1 MFNRHSEQIT
11 KRLMLSMLIIIV
23 LFLSISIPLIVNSFI
38 EYQKAQKT
46 LVEIHNLSVVADLA
60 NKISRERGP
69 SNVAMSSAAADQQKN
84 IQELVQYRQTVDAQ
98 VVSTLNS
105 LQASGATALAG
116 ELKLKVL
123 PSLLQGRQAVDI
135 YLAMDAHQ
143 RNANQYDHAIQSMFS
158 AWDHAY
164 SLLKNVVMQS
174 QNKQGEVSNY
184 YTLTLILADLRDQ
197 AGRVASNIMAYVSY
211 QQPLPSNNIAQ
222 ALQTQKQVNYLWYL
236 VNAVQLE
243 KYKTPEFEQRY
254 QLVKT
259 QFIDQGIPIII
270 QLIEESNRK
279 VPYHM
284 NGVELSHAVSDKFL
298 TVVELQKYLLTQSVE
313 VAKQQEFQAQQKLI
327 LVSLISMISLFAALF
342 TMVYAQKRVFSPLIH
357 ARDKILELIQ
367 RYDIDTDVE
376 QKLMTSH
383 SLNEAVDRLGDML
396 NQRAE
401 FEFQLKNMA
410 NTDSLTGVSNRLALE
425 NYLNTIA
432 INPSQFSQLGLIMV
446 DIDNFKTVND
456 HYGHI
461 VGDCVIELVAHT
473 VQHSVKNADL
483 IVRFGGDEFLVLV
496 QGQPLVQLL
505 ALAEQIRFAI
515 AALKISIPDTD
526 ESIHISVSLG
536 VAVGASSWNELF
548 MQADQSLFRAK
559 AQGKNVVHG

>member
-1 MFNRHSEQIT
+1 MFNRRSEQIT
-11 KRLMLSMLIIIV
+11 KRLMLSMLIIIIS
-23 LFLSISIPLIVNSFI
+23 FLSISIPLIINSFF
-38 EYQKAQKT
+38 EYQKTQRT
-46 LVEIHNLSVVADLA
+46 LMEINSLSIVADLA

-69 SNVAMSSAAADQQKN
+69 SNVAMSSAAKDKQKN
-84 IQELVQYRQTVDAQ
+84 IQELVKYRQTVDSQ
-98 VVSTLNS
+98 IEFTLNTFQS
-105 LQASGATALAG
+105 TGATTLAD
-116 ELKLKVL
+116 ELKLHVV
-123 PSLLQGRQAVDI
+123 PSLIQGRQAVDQ
-135 YLAMDAHQ
+135 YLSMQQNQ
-143 RNANQYDHAIQSMFS
+143 RNAHDYDHAIQSMFS
-158 AWDHAY
+158 AWDQAY
-164 SLLKNVVMQS
+164 SLLKNVVMQAK
-174 QNKQGEVSNY
+174 NKQGDVANY
-184 YTLTLILADLRDQ
+184 YTLTLVLADLRDQ

-236 VNAVQLE
+236 VNAIQFE
-243 KYKTPEFEQRY
+243 NYKTPEFEQRY

-270 QLIEESNRK
+270 QLIDENNRG
-279 VPYHM
+279 VPYHLT
-284 NGVELSHAVSDKFL
+284 GVELSYAVSDKFS
-298 TVVELQKYLLTQSVE
+298 TVIDLQKYLLNQSIE
-313 VAKQQEFQAQQKLI
+313 VAQKQAFKAQQKLI

-342 TMVYAQKRVFSPLIH
+342 TMIYAQKRVFSPLIH

-367 RYDIDTDVE
+367 HYDIDTDKE

-383 SLNEAVDRLGDML
+383 SLNEAVDRLSNML

-425 NYLNTIA
+425 NYLDTMA
-432 INPSQFSQLGLIMV
+432 INPSQFLQLGLIMV

-461 VGDCVIELVAHT
+461 VGDCVIEQVANT
-473 VQHSVKNADL
+473 VQRSVKNADL

-496 QGQPLVQLL
+496 QGQPLAQLL

-526 ESIHISVSLG
+526 KSIHISVSLG